1 MLGNGTTIQLVF
13 LWRRQDCSS
22 LHDHCIAGHPNKLR
36 VGRFCSAQA
45 SGHPSHLPRSG
56 QPSPGNR
63 RGGESICR
71 LCITVLTLHCRSL
84 ATPLN
89 VTYRDISR
97 QACLCSRHRSPG
109 ETTSEAQW
117 RSALWSMWAHDS
129 KPGSSTRCRRIQTSC
144 QSVESPIARA
154 SISMQGK
161 IPPNILRTALGR
173 SENAA
178 RIYRWVVLIQEARR
192 APTPG
197 SSAS

>member
-117 RSALWSMWAHDS
+117 RSAVVNCGRATSSLDPLHGAEGFKLAVRVRREPHRQGSNQHAGQNTAEYSANCSRSLRERCTHLSLGCLDTRSPTGAHS
-129 KPGSSTRCRRIQTSC
+129 GIFC
-144 QSVESPIARA
+144 
-154 SISMQGK
+154 
-161 IPPNILRTALGR
+161 
-173 SENAA
+173 
-178 RIYRWVVLIQEARR
+178 
-192 APTPG
+192 
-197 SSAS
+197 